1 MKKIFL
7 YILAGSLCFSA
18 CKKDDTPDVYVEPE
32 DIATQNTYDDQA
44 IKKLMD
50 ENYLDAQGNIKAF
63 SSTDTADDNEKKLS
77 ELSPVTLPSGTIYI
91 VRSGAQ
97 PPANPTPAYES
108 TIKDD
113 DIIKIMGR
121 AYSYLAVNS
130 DGNTSF
136 TSKAAFLNTID
147 GTGIPVIDPMFYYTK
162 RSILEA
168 GTTDA
173 AKKAKYYQIPG
184 FREALQK
191 FKAFNNPSSEAPYN
205 LQGVIIVP
213 SRAAFA
219 RNPHYPYLNTSYR
232 NKSFVFNFQIYG
244 RESRPDGEKQ
254 TSEQQQ

>member
-18 CKKDDTPDVYVEPE
+18 CKKDDDVSTYVEPE

-44 IKKLMD
+44 ISKFMN

-77 ELSPVTLPSGTIYI
+77 ELSPITLPSGTIYI
-91 VRSGAQ
+91 IRTGAQ
-97 PPANPTPAYES
+97 PPADPDPNYDP
-108 TIKDD
+108 TIKTDD
-113 DIIKIMGR
+113 VIKFMGR
-121 AYSYLAVNS
+121 VYSYLAVNS

-136 TSKAAFLNTID
+136 QSKATFLNTID
-147 GTGIPVIDPMFYYTK
+147 GSGIPAIDPMYYYVK
-162 RSILEA
+162 KSILDA

-173 AKKAKYYQIPG
+173 AKKASYYQISG

-191 FKAFNNPSSEAPYN
+191 FKSFKNLSSETPYN

-232 NKSFVFNFQIYG
+232 NKSFIFNFQIYG
-244 RESRPDGEKQ
+244 RSDRPSGEKQ
-254 TSEQQQ
+254 TQEQQ

>member
-18 CKKDDTPDVYVEPE
+18 CKKDDETSPYVEPE

-44 IKKLMD
+44 IKKFMD
-50 ENYLDAQGNIKAF
+50 ENYLDTQGNIKAF
-63 SSTDTADDNEKKLS
+63 STTDTIDDNEKKLS
-77 ELSPVTLPSGTIYI
+77 ELSPITLPSGTIYI
-91 VRSGAQ
+91 MRSGAQ
-97 PPANPTPAYES
+97 PSPAAGKTIES
-108 TIKDD
+108 T

-121 AYSYLAVNS
+121 VYSYLAVNS

-136 TSKAAFLNTID
+136 QAKAAFLNTID

-162 RSILEA
+162 KSILES

-173 AKKAKYYQIPG
+173 AKKASYYQIPG

-191 FKAFNNPSSEAPYN
+191 FKAFDNLSNEAPYN

-244 RESRPDGEKQ
+244 REDRPNGEKQ
-254 TSEQQQ
+254 D

>member
-18 CKKDDTPDVYVEPE
+18 CKKDDDASPYVEPE
-32 DIATQNTYDDQA
+32 DISTQNTYDDQA
-44 IKKLMD
+44 IKKFMD

-63 SSTDTADDNEKKLS
+63 SSTDTADDTEKKLS
-77 ELSPVTLPSGTIYI
+77 ELSPITLPSGTIYI
-91 VRSGAQ
+91 MRSGAQ
-97 PPANPTPAYES
+97 PSSTEGKTIES
-108 TIKDD
+108 T

-121 AYSYLAVNS
+121 VYSFLAVNS

-147 GTGIPVIDPMFYYTK
+147 GTGVPVIDPMFYYTK
-162 RSILEA
+162 KSILDPI
-168 GTTDA
+168 TTPDA
-173 AKKAKYYQIPG
+173 AKKASYYQIPG

-191 FKAFNNPSSEAPYN
+191 FKAFDNLSNEAPYN

-219 RNPHYPYLNTSYR
+219 RNPHYPYLNLSYR

-244 RESRPDGEKQ
+244 REARPSGDVQ
-254 TSEQQQ
+254 LPEQQ